1 MSERHPVPQSHRE
14 DSPAQTEAG
23 HLDEQEGGG
32 IKTSIYW
39 SSGPLPDPVQL
50 RQYEEV
56 LPGAAERMTVSWRP
70 RGSSPVLPGA
80 AERIMSTFEAQVGHR
95 MDLEKNLID
104 RESRR
109 ADWGLAV
116 GGLIAGVIVIG
127 ALIVMVVGDSWA
139 GASIIG
145 TSVAA
150 IAGVFVY
157 GTKIRS
163 DERNRKDERMRIG
176 R

>member
-1 MSERHPVPQSHRE
+1 
-14 DSPAQTEAG
+14 
-23 HLDEQEGGG
+23 
-32 IKTSIYW
+32 
-39 SSGPLPDPVQL
+39 
-50 RQYEEV
+50 
-56 LPGAAERMTVSWRP
+56 
-70 RGSSPVLPGA
+70 
-80 AERIMSTFEAQVGHR
+80 MSTFEAQVGHR

>member
-1 MSERHPVPQSHRE
+1 MSERHPVPQSHQQ
-14 DSPAQTEAG
+14 DPPASTEAG
-23 HLDEQEGGG
+23 LLDEQEGGG

-56 LPGAAERMTVSWRP
+56 LPGS
-70 RGSSPVLPGA
+70 
-80 AERIMSTFEAQVGHR
+80 AERIMFTFEAQVGHR
-95 MDLEKNLID
+95 MELEQKQ
-104 RESRR
+104 SQR
-109 ADWGLAV
+109 ADWGLWV
-116 GGLIAGVIVIG
+116 GGGLAGAIVIG
-127 ALIVMVVGDSWA
+127 GLVVMVVGDPWA

-157 GTKIRS
+157 GTKIRRG
-163 DERNRKDERMRIG
+163 ERDREDERM
-176 R
+176 

>member
-50 RQYEEV
+50 RQYEE
-56 LPGAAERMTVSWRP
+56 
-70 RGSSPVLPGA
+70 VLPGA

>member
-1 MSERHPVPQSHRE
+1 MSERHPVPRDRRE
-14 DSPAQTEAG
+14 DSPASAEVSP
-23 HLDEQEGGG
+23 LDEQEGGE

-56 LPGAAERMTVSWRP
+56 LPS
-70 RGSSPVLPGA
+70 A
-80 AERIMSTFEAQVGHR
+80 AERIMSTFETQVGHR
-95 MDLEKNLID
+95 MELERKQ
-104 RESRR
+104 SQR

-116 GGLIAGVIVIG
+116 GGILAGAIVIG
-127 ALIVMVVGDSWA
+127 GLVVMIVGDPWA

-157 GTKIRS
+157 GTKIRRGERDRE
-163 DERNRKDERMRIG
+163 DERI
-176 R
+176 

>member
-1 MSERHPVPQSHRE
+1 MSEHHPVPQSHRE
-14 DSPAQTEAG
+14 DSPASTEAG
-23 HLDEQEGGG
+23 PLDEQESGG
-32 IKTSIYW
+32 IKTSFYW

-56 LPGAAERMTVSWRP
+56 LPGS
-70 RGSSPVLPGA
+70 
-80 AERIMSTFEAQVGHR
+80 AERIFSAFEAQVSHR

-116 GGLIAGVIVIG
+116 GGVLAGVIVIG
-127 ALIVMVVGDSWA
+127 ALIVMVTRDPWA
-139 GASIIG
+139 GASVIG
-145 TSVAA
+145 TGVAV

-157 GTKIRS
+157 GTKVRS
-163 DERNRKDERMRIG
+163 DERNRKHERMRIG